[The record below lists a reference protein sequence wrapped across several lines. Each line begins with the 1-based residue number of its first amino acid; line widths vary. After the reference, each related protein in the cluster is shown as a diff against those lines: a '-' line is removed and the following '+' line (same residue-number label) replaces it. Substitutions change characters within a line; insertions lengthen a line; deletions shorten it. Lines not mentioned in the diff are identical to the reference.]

1 MKYLQT
7 PDFLRREKQAT
18 ELLSCESSRGGFALR
33 EKEPADTRNAV
44 DEVNSLGLK

>member
-1 MKYLQT
+1 MSLA
-7 PDFLRREKQAT
+7 EA
-18 ELLSCESSRGGFALR
+18 SFALR